1 MAKSVKP
8 ARSAKPSK
16 PAAKAPAKT
25 AKASAKPAPKP
36 VAKKPAPPAKKP
48 APKPVSKPAAKAPA
62 AKPPAKAPPPKPPAK
77 VEAPKAPP
85 PAPAPAAKTEIPARK
100 GITIVNKSGPPKKPK
115 IKQPSVDIAS
125 IAGNLLGSGSIRKP
139 LISSGPKAP
148 ATRPLGAHGEGYEA
162 DPKVIGKTPFN
173 KAQLDH
179 FRQMLQRK
187 RGELLGDIHHMEEE
201 ALRSPSG
208 SLSNTPQHIA
218 EQGSETYEQ
227 SLQLD
232 LAAVDRKLLK
242 EIDDAIARIDAGTY
256 GICEFSGKPIKTER
270 LEELPW
276 ARFTIEAQRELER
289 RSMRV

>member
-1 MAKSVKP
+1 MAKAAKSVGKAAPKP
-8 ARSAKPSK
+8 GLKT
-16 PAAKAPAKT
+16 PA
-25 AKASAKPAPKP
+25 KP
-36 VAKKPAPPAKKP
+36 VAKKPAPKPAPVKAVAKP
-48 APKPVSKPAAKAPA
+48 APKPAPKKPAAKPAAKAPI
-62 AKPPAKAPPPKPPAK
+62 KSTAKAPAPKAPAK
-77 VEAPKAPP
+77 VEAPKAPA
-85 PAPAPAAKTEIPARK
+85 PAPAPAGKPEAPARK
-100 GITIVNKSGPPKKPK
+100 GITIVNKAPPPKKPK

-148 ATRPLGAHGEGYEA
+148 ATRPLGAHGEGYEP

-173 KAQLDH
+173 KTQLDH
-179 FRQMLQRK
+179 FRQMLLRK
-187 RGELLGDIHHMEEE
+187 RAELLGDIHHMEEE
-201 ALRSPSG
+201 ALRSQSG
-208 SLSNTPQHIA
+208 ALSNTPQHIA

-242 EIDDAIARIDAGTY
+242 EIDDAVARIDAGTY
-256 GICEFSGKPIKTER
+256 GICEFSGKPIKTDR